1 MAQTTQVTRQNRTLT
16 VDFQDPSTYFEL
28 INDGKAFV
36 EFIFAFILSLGFQL
50 AHKTTCTGGG
60 CLTRHSHYAR
70 VRLGGLTIWRIQ
82 CTSCQA
88 VFTVLPHFA
97 LRYRRMSPDVA
108 RQALIAT
115 HGGLSLEWCATIC
128 PISPMALYR
137 LICALGQ
144 HSLVTVLVKCH
155 LSLPTYILADEKH
168 SRCLTDRVY
177 LPTIVSGRVIWHL
190 GYSDAKS
197 AAAFTASYGQ
207 FQQVALDHEP
217 SYQVKGALT
226 DGFDSTVSSM
236 RTLFPGARLGFCLRH
251 ALNKLPDKL
260 VGVPVSVRR
269 GLRSKFHALLHR
281 CRQRKSLRVVA
292 LGQRLRHFAH
302 RIDTMVGEAHGER
315 VRHWFATKKAGWY
328 AVLADPKM
336 PAMST
341 VLDQAHNAMDR
352 KLFAMKGFHH
362 PGGSQAAF
370 LTGLAHL
377 YNLIP
382 YQRRALN
389 AGKCGVEVEGGVL
402 PTSDW
407 LLNLQILT
415 SGGYRCAPAPP
426 NH

>member
-1 MAQTTQVTRQNRTLT
+1 MEPTAKPTRQNRTIT
-16 VDFQDPSTYFEL
+16 VDFHDESAYFQML
-28 INDGKAFV
+28 SDGKAFV
-36 EFIFAFILSLGFQL
+36 EFILAFLLSIGFQL
-50 AHKTTCTGGG
+50 THKVTCTGGG

-82 CTSCQA
+82 CTSCKA
-88 VFTVLPHFA
+88 VFTVLPHFV

-115 HGGLSLEWCATIC
+115 HGGLSLEWCATLC
-128 PISPMALYR
+128 HISPMALYR

-155 LSLPTYILADEKH
+155 LPLPTYILADEKH
-168 SRCLTDRVY
+168 SRCFTERVY

-190 GYSDAKS
+190 GYSASKS
-197 AAAFTASYGQ
+197 AAAFTQSYGA
-207 FQQVALDHEP
+207 FQRVALDHEP

-236 RTLFPGARLGFCLRH
+236 RTLFPGVRLGFCLRH

-260 VGVPVSVRR
+260 VGVSASVRL

-292 LGQRLRHFAH
+292 LGQRLRHFAN
-302 RIDTMVGEAHGER
+302 RIDTTVGEVHGKR
-315 VRHWFATKKAGWY
+315 VRHWFEDKKAGWY
-328 AVLADPKM
+328 AVLEDPQM

-341 VLDQAHNAMDR
+341 MLDQAHNAMDR
-352 KLFAMKGFHH
+352 KLFSMKGFHH
-362 PGGSQAAF
+362 PDGHQAAF

-389 AGKCGVEVEGGVL
+389 AGKCGVEVEGGRV

-407 LLNLQILT
+407 MLNLQILT
-415 SGGYRCAPAPP
+415 SGGFR
-426 NH
+426 